1 VTDEALPDAALV
13 AQLRAELSAAETRAV
28 ESSARL
34 SELFNE
40 APFGYY
46 ELDTE
51 GRVTRVNATFS
62 RMLGRSEPD
71 MLGQHIWDFMEQEWM
86 VRVSRAL
93 ASDSPARHYVYERTF
108 KHEDGGD
115 VPTLIDSRPLN
126 GDDGRTAG
134 FRSTVQ
140 NLSERR
146 QIEHSLQ
153 ETSRLASIG
162 ELAAGV
168 AHELN
173 NPLMTISG
181 YSELLLSRDIQ
192 PSVRALVEKISED
205 ATRAAKV
212 VRGLLSFA
220 RSSDPEKR
228 YAEVGPIL
236 RHPLEFKQYDFR
248 LNGIAVSVEVAE
260 DVPRTMVD
268 ENQVTQ
274 VLLNILTNAEQAMI
288 GRISESSVAESP
300 APGSQ
305 VLAPTKAA
313 APVAA
318 APVAAAW
325 VAVPKIEIDLTGDPD
340 GETLRI
346 SVTDN
351 GPGIK
356 PEILERIFDPFFT
369 TKEVGKGTGL
379 GLSICYGIIKRH
391 DGKLWAESVPG
402 AGSTFHI
409 EIPIRT
415 PADEPQMPALRGW
428 AQGDSA

>member
-1 VTDEALPDAALV
+1 
-13 AQLRAELSAAETRAV
+13 
-28 ESSARL
+28 
-34 SELFNE
+34 
-40 APFGYY
+40 
-46 ELDTE
+46 
-51 GRVTRVNATFS
+51 
-62 RMLGRSEPD
+62 MLGRSEPD

-86 VRVSRAL
+86 VRESRTL
-93 ASDSPARHYVYERTF
+93 ASDPLARHYVYERTF
-108 KHEDGGD
+108 KHQDGSD
-115 VPTLIDSRPLN
+115 VPALIESRPITDPS
-126 GDDGRTAG
+126 GTAAG

-140 NLSERR
+140 DLSERA

-153 ETSRLASIG
+153 ETARLASIG

-220 RSSDPEKR
+220 RSRDPEKR
-228 YAEVGPIL
+228 YAEIGPIL
-236 RHPLEFKQYDFR
+236 GQTIEFKQYDFR
-248 LNGIAVSVEVAE
+248 LNGIAVSVEVGD

-288 GRISESSVAESP
+288 GRITERP
-300 APGSQ
+300 DG
-305 VLAPTKAA
+305 A
-313 APVAA
+313 APV
-318 APVAAAW
+318 AAW
-325 VAVPKIEIDLTGDPD
+325 VAVPKIEIDLTGDSD
-340 GETLRI
+340 SETLRI
-346 SVTDN
+346 SITDN

-402 AGSTFHI
+402 AGTTFHV

-415 PADEPQMPALRGW
+415 PADEPQMPSLREW